1 MVPLRMTQLLTLSI
15 SYVKGRWNV
24 ILQVETDA
32 DRGETDVDV
41 VNVRGNRENEKRAGK
56 RRTRSVVA
64 SLLDSGMS

>member
-15 SYVKGRWNV
+15 SYVRGRWNV

-64 SLLDSGMS
+64 SLLDSGIS